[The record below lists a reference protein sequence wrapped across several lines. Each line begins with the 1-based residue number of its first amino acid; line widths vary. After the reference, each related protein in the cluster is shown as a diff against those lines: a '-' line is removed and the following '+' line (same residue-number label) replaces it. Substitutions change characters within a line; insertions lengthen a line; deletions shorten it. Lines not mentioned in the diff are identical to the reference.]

1 MENGKMKILITESE
15 DFSHDAINELEK
27 YFEVIKHNFNFEEE
41 LTDIITDFDVLFI
54 RLRFK
59 LTKEILKKASQLK
72 YILTAT
78 TGLDHIDV
86 DYFESIGGKIISL
99 RGETDFLGT
108 IPSTAEHTWA
118 LLMTLLKKIPF
129 AYDDVKKGNWNRDD
143 FKGNN
148 LKGKNFG
155 ILGLGRVGKHVAN
168 FAEVFQMNV
177 GYYDTY
183 LVESKFKNFKS
194 PNELFAWA
202 DIISIHIPYNS
213 QNHNFVDA
221 LLLQSCSPNSILIN
235 TSRGDVWDENVI
247 ADLLEKKKIK
257 GIATDV
263 LQNEFD
269 KETIV
274 VNPLIKLAKEHAN
287 LIITPHIAGASYES
301 MEMTEN
307 YIVEKFIKIIK
318 CAE

>member
-1 MENGKMKILITESE
+1 MKILITESE
-15 DFSHDAINELEK
+15 DFSQDAINELEK
-27 YFEVIKHNFNFEEE
+27 YFDVTKRNFNFAEE
-41 LTDIITDFDVLFI
+41 LTKNIADFDVLFV

-59 LTKEILKKASQLK
+59 LTKEILEKAPQLK

-78 TGLDHIDV
+78 TGLDHIDA
-86 DYFESIGGKIISL
+86 DYFESSGGKIISL
-99 RGETDFLGT
+99 RGETEFLGS

-118 LLMTLLKKIPF
+118 LLMALLKKIPSAF
-129 AYDDVKKGNWNRDD
+129 DDVKKGNWNRDD

-148 LKGKNFG
+148 LKGKNIG
-155 ILGLGRVGKHVAN
+155 ILGLGRVGKQVAN
-168 FAEVFQMNV
+168 YAEVFQLNI
-177 GYYDTY
+177 GYYDTHFIK
-183 LVESKFKNFKS
+183 SNFKSFNS

-213 QNHNFVDA
+213 ENDNFVDA
-221 LLLQSCSPNSILIN
+221 QLLQSCKPNAILIN
-235 TSRGDVWDENVI
+235 TSRGNVWDENTIVE
-247 ADLLEKKKIK
+247 LLQNNKIK

-269 KETIV
+269 KATIV
-274 VNPLIKLAKEHAN
+274 VNPLIELAKKNVN

-307 YIVEKFIKIIK
+307 FIVEKFKKITK
-318 CAE
+318 CVE

>member
-1 MENGKMKILITESE
+1 MENGKIKILITESE
-15 DFSHDAINELEK
+15 DFSQDAVNELEK
-27 YFEVIKHNFNFEEE
+27 YFDVTKRNFNFEEE
-41 LTDIITDFDVLFI
+41 LTEIIADFDVLFI

-59 LTKEILKKASQLK
+59 LAKEILEKAPQLK

-78 TGLDHIDV
+78 TGLDHIDS
-86 DYFESIGGKIISL
+86 DYFESIGGIIISL
-99 RGETDFLGT
+99 RGETEFLGS
-108 IPSTAEHTWA
+108 IPSTAEYTWA
-118 LLMTLLKKIPF
+118 LLMALLKKIPSAF
-129 AYDDVKKGNWNRDD
+129 DDVKKGNWNRDD

-155 ILGLGRVGKHVAN
+155 ILGLGRVGKQVAN

-177 GYYDTY
+177 GYFDTDF
-183 LVESKFKNFKS
+183 VKSKFQSFIS

-213 QNHNFVDA
+213 ENHKFVDG
-221 LLLQSCSPNSILIN
+221 LLLQSCNPNAILIN
-235 TSRGDVWDENVI
+235 TSRGNVWDENAI
-247 ADLLEKKKIK
+247 AELLEKKKIK

-269 KETIV
+269 KATIAI
-274 VNPLIKLAKEHAN
+274 NPLVKLAKENNN

-307 YIVEKFIKIIK
+307 FIVEKFIKITK